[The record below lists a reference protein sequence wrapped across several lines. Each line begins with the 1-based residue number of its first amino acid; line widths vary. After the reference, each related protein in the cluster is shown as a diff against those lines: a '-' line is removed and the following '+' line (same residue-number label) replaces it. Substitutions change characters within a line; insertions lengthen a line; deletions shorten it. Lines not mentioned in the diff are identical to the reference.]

1 MTAKKQLAARLRSRF
16 AELPTT
22 QDMSNWYDIF
32 SLFGTV
38 LNISVSEI
46 FRSRLDSRILQAAAQ
61 DSPLP
66 VHGASGL
73 DPSSDFIAHKDY
85 FEYRLPNNQTAF
97 WFDYA
102 ADVGDGFHSTYYVAA
117 LLAQES
123 LSVRTS
129 ESDAASVL
137 PLPLPRGR
145 FLILGGDEV
154 YPSASREA
162 YELRFVRP
170 YEAASYLDR
179 PPNKQKSPHLY
190 AVPGNHDWYDGLAS
204 FLEVFTQS
212 RSIGH
217 WCTQQRASYFA
228 IKLPFAHWIFAI
240 DIGLGGELDER
251 QVRYFQSLVAQ
262 PELIPNGTRIILC
275 IAEPDWVKARPNVK
289 NLRDGLFYF
298 ERKLSEMLVTQDG
311 SQRDVRVVLRLAGDL
326 HHYRRHES
334 QELRHPSDAA
344 LKQNPDFQSSGD
356 SYLVQNITAGGGGA
370 FLHPTHE
377 IDVDR
382 SGEPDTGDVIQHPP
396 GFAKPIHFVCKKDA
410 AFPSFEESER
420 LTRNNRQFAIRN
432 PKMWLSLGIVYAVL
446 FNVILFLHS
455 IPRDLW
461 IVILLGVVG
470 YLLGQGTMQFAM
482 SEASGEV
489 GEAKRGRARSIYHSE
504 TRQEQAKA
512 FGRRHGWAQFL
523 LLLALSVGSI
533 KLYVSLR
540 DLLRPVMTEISALP
554 SLPPVIAH
562 VVHAVIE
569 TLRAEWE
576 SVLRFLIALLT
587 AALGSFL
594 TMLVFGLYLLL
605 ALNHSPLRLHAN
617 GAFASLR
624 IRDYKNFLRIRL
636 GAEGLSV
643 YPIGI
648 RKVPTQWQLKTPQL
662 AKDDATENQSHS
674 LFHPVL
680 RDSRLRRLFLR
691 KKKGQKLSVPHA
703 WLTEVEPESAPFLIE
718 PMISTDKQAMSEVD
732 RNSATRREGKGK
744 GSAPSR

>member
-1 MTAKKQLAARLRSRF
+1 MNARKQLAARLKSRF

-61 DSPLP
+61 DSPLLDRSP
-66 VHGASGL
+66 GKL

-85 FEYRLPNNQTAF
+85 FEYRLPEQQTAF

-123 LSVRTS
+123 LCVRTS
-129 ESDAASVL
+129 ESDPDSL
-137 PLPLPRGR
+137 FPTPLPRGR

-162 YELRFVRP
+162 YEMRFVRP
-170 YEAASYLDR
+170 YEAASYLDH

-190 AVPGNHDWYDGLAS
+190 AVPGNHDWYDGLAT

-251 QVRYFQSLVAQ
+251 QVRYFQSLVSRREIM
-262 PELIPNGTRIILC
+262 PEGSRIILC

-298 ERKLSEMLVTQDG
+298 ERKLSEMLVDEDG
-311 SQRDVRVVLRLAGDL
+311 SRRDVRVVVRLAGDL

-334 QELRHPSDAA
+334 QELRHPSDEE
-344 LKQNPDFQSSGD
+344 LKRNPELETAGD
-356 SYLVQNITAGGGGA
+356 SYLIQNITAGGGGA

-377 IDVDR
+377 IDADR
-382 SGEPDTGDVIQHPP
+382 SGKPGTGDVFQHPS

-432 PKMWLSLGIVYAVL
+432 PKMWLSLGMVYVVL

-461 IVILLGVVG
+461 IAILLGVVG

-489 GEAKRGRARSIYHSE
+489 GEAKRGRTRTIYHSE

-512 FGRRHGWAQFL
+512 FGRRHGIAQFL
-523 LLLALSVGSI
+523 LLLALSAGSI
-533 KLYVSLR
+533 GLYAELR
-540 DLLRPVMTEISALP
+540 DLLHPMMGEISSLP
-554 SLPPVIAH
+554 SLPPVVAH
-562 VVHAVIE
+562 VVHAVIA

-605 ALNHSPLRLHAN
+605 ALNHSRLRLHAN

-624 IRDYKNFLRIRL
+624 IRDYKNFLRIRID
-636 GAEGLSV
+636 ASGLSV

-648 RKVPTQWQLKTPQL
+648 RKVPTQWQLKTPQV
-662 AKDDATENQSHS
+662 AKDDDKAKQSLS
-674 LFHPVL
+674 LFHPVF

-691 KKKGQKLSVPHA
+691 KKERRSPPVPHA
-703 WLTEVEPESAPFLIE
+703 WLTEVAPESAPFLIE
-718 PMISTDKQAMSEVD
+718 PVIQTAHSP
-732 RNSATRREGKGK
+732 TRAAERAGTPHNRK
-744 GSAPSR
+744 

>member
-1 MTAKKQLAARLRSRF
+1 MDPKQQLSERIKSRF

-38 LNISVSEI
+38 LSISVSEL
-46 FRSRLDSRILQAAAQ
+46 FRSRMDARILQAAAQ
-61 DSPLP
+61 DSPFQTERSERS
-66 VHGASGL
+66 A
-73 DPSSDFIAHKDY
+73 DPTFDFIAHKDY
-85 FEYRLPNNQTAF
+85 FEYRLPADQDAF

-102 ADVGDGFHSTYYVAA
+102 SDVGDGFHSTYYVAA
-117 LLAQES
+117 LLAQKA
-123 LSVRTS
+123 LHVRDTA
-129 ESDAASVL
+129 SDSAAAARTV
-137 PLPLPRGR
+137 LPRGR

-170 YEAASYLDR
+170 YEAASFVDQ
-179 PPNKQKSPHLY
+179 PPNKQRAPHLY
-190 AVPGNHDWYDGLAS
+190 AVPGNHDWYDGLAT
-204 FLEVFTQS
+204 FLEVFAQS

-228 IKLPFAHWIFAI
+228 IKLPFQHWIFAI

-251 QVRYFQSLVAQ
+251 QVRYFQSLVART
-262 PELIPNGTRIILC
+262 ELVPNGSRIILC

-298 ERKLSEMLVTQDG
+298 ERKLAEQLTQEDG
-311 SQRDVRVVLRLAGDL
+311 TRRDVRVVLRLAGDL

-334 QELRHPSDAA
+334 VELPHPSDED
-344 LKQNPDFQSSGD
+344 LKQNPNHETSGD
-356 SYLVQNITAGGGGA
+356 SYVVQNITSGGGGA

-377 IDVDR
+377 IDAER
-382 SGEPDTGDVIQHPP
+382 SEHRATGDVRQYPA
-396 GFAKPIHFVCKKDA
+396 GFAKPIHFVCQKDGV
-410 AFPSFEESER
+410 FPSFEESEK
-420 LTRNNRQFAIRN
+420 LTRSNRQFAIRN
-432 PKMWLSLGIVYAVL
+432 PKMWLSLGIVYVVI

-461 IVILLGVVG
+461 IVILLGILW
-470 YLLGQGTMQFAM
+470 LLLRKGTMQFAL

-489 GEAKRGRARSIYHSE
+489 GEAKRGRSRGVYHSE
-504 TRQEQAKA
+504 SRQDKAKA

-523 LLLALSVGSI
+523 LLLALSLGSI
-533 KLYVSLR
+533 QLYDVLR
-540 DLLRPVMTEISALP
+540 GLIADRIHELTPWSPLPFGIRQLCDLVAQ
-554 SLPPVIAH
+554 
-562 VVHAVIE
+562 
-569 TLRAEWE
+569 TLHAEWE
-576 SVLRFLIALLT
+576 SVLRFGIALLA

-605 ALNHSPLRLHAN
+605 ALNHSSLRLHAN

-636 GAEGLSV
+636 DASGLSV

-648 RKVPTQWQLKTPQL
+648 RKVPTLWTLKIPNVTQK
-662 AKDDATENQSHS
+662 AETQAESHS

-680 RDSRLRRLFLR
+680 PDSRLSRL
-691 KKKGQKLSVPHA
+691 LSTMKQRHTAQTPHD
-703 WLTEVEPESAPFLIE
+703 WLTEVVPDTTPFLIE
-718 PMISTDKQAMSEVD
+718 PCVRTPKPQE
-732 RNSATRREGKGK
+732 
-744 GSAPSR
+744 PH

>member
-1 MTAKKQLAARLRSRF
+1 MDPKQQLSERIKSRF

-38 LNISVSEI
+38 LSISVSEL
-46 FRSRLDSRILQAAAQ
+46 FRSRMDARILQAAAQ
-61 DSPLP
+61 DSPFQTERSERS
-66 VHGASGL
+66 A
-73 DPSSDFIAHKDY
+73 DPTSDFIAHKDY
-85 FEYRLPNNQTAF
+85 FEYRIPADQDAF

-102 ADVGDGFHSTYYVAA
+102 SDVGDGFHSTYYVAA
-117 LLAQES
+117 LLAQKS
-123 LSVRTS
+123 LHVRDTASDSAADVRT
-129 ESDAASVL
+129 V
-137 PLPLPRGR
+137 LPRGR

-170 YEAASYLDR
+170 YEAASFVDQ
-179 PPNKQKSPHLY
+179 PPNKQRAPHLY
-190 AVPGNHDWYDGLAS
+190 AVPGNHDWYDGLAT
-204 FLEVFTQS
+204 FLEVFAQS

-228 IKLPFAHWIFAI
+228 IKLPFQHWIFAI

-251 QVRYFQSLVAQ
+251 QVRYFQSLVART
-262 PELIPNGTRIILC
+262 ELLPNGSRIILC

-298 ERKLSEMLVTQDG
+298 ERKLAEQLTQEDG
-311 SQRDVRVVLRLAGDL
+311 TRRDVRVVLRLAGDL

-334 QELRHPSDAA
+334 VELPHPSDED
-344 LKQNPDFQSSGD
+344 LKQNPNHATSGD
-356 SYLVQNITAGGGGA
+356 SYVVQNITSGGGGA

-377 IDVDR
+377 IDAER
-382 SGEPDTGDVIQHPP
+382 SEQRATGDVRQYPA
-396 GFAKPIHFVCKKDA
+396 GFAKPIHFVCQKDGV
-410 AFPSFEESER
+410 FPSFEESEK

-432 PKMWLSLGIVYAVL
+432 PKMWLSLGIVYVVI

-461 IVILLGVVG
+461 IVILLGVLW
-470 YLLGQGTMQFAM
+470 LLLRKGTMQFAL

-489 GEAKRGRARSIYHSE
+489 GEAKRGRSRGVYHSE
-504 TRQEQAKA
+504 SRQDKAKA

-523 LLLALSVGSI
+523 LLLALSLGSI
-533 KLYVSLR
+533 QLYDVLR
-540 DLLRPVMTEISALP
+540 GLIADRIHELTPWSPLPFGIRQLCDLVTQ
-554 SLPPVIAH
+554 
-562 VVHAVIE
+562 
-569 TLRAEWE
+569 TLHAEWE
-576 SVLRFLIALLT
+576 SVLRFGIALLT

-605 ALNHSPLRLHAN
+605 ALNHSALRLHAN

-636 GAEGLSV
+636 DASGLSV

-648 RKVPTQWQLKTPQL
+648 RKVPTLWTLKIPNVTL
-662 AKDDATENQSHS
+662 KEGTEAESHS

-680 RDSRLRRLFLR
+680 PDSRLTRLLSA
-691 KKKGQKLSVPHA
+691 KKQRHTAQTPHD
-703 WLTEVEPESAPFLIE
+703 WLTEVVPDSSPFLIE
-718 PMISTDKQAMSEVD
+718 PCVRTPKPQKP
-732 RNSATRREGKGK
+732 R
-744 GSAPSR
+744 